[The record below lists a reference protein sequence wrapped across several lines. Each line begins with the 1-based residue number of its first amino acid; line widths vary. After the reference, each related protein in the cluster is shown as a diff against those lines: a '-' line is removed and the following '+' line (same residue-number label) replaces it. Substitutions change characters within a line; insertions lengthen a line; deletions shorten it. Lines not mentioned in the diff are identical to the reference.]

1 MRDTGR
7 RPDDHA
13 LTGASLLIAD
23 DELAGALGDEVE
35 LVLIGVCVGMLRLP
49 RLEAVEPEHQ
59 ASALKQRRFELL
71 VGIRSDALAVINE
84 GRHGDSRV

>member
-1 MRDTGR
+1 MSIFLGLKRSDSDKEHQTLGAGVRDAMRDTGR

-35 LVLIGVCVGMLRLP
+35 LVLIGMRVGVLDRKS
-49 RLEAVEPEHQ
+49 V
-59 ASALKQRRFELL
+59 
-71 VGIRSDALAVINE
+71 V
-84 GRHGDSRV
+84 